1 MGSLRK
7 AVCVSGGPWPGCGST
22 SVSGTRW
29 PVRRSKRGQCGRRKV
44 VAVTGAPPALSPQ
57 ASAPTP

>member
-29 PVRRSKRGQCGRRKV
+29 PVRRSKRGQRGRRKV
-44 VAVTGAPPALSPQ
+44 VAVTGAPPALSSQ